1 MFSRCFTATT
11 QGIEAYTV
19 EIETHVE
26 AHVPGFAIVGL
37 PDSAVRESKER
48 VLSAMKNSAIPFDTN
63 RKITI
68 NLAPADIRKEGSS
81 FDLPIAMG
89 MLATGGVVEVDK
101 LKEYVMLGELALD
114 GTLRPIHGALNVAL
128 HARKM
133 REKFPE
139 LKGMIVP
146 AANSGEAGLVNDLEI
161 YGVTSL
167 REAVDFMNGLLA
179 PTPVHVDVERIFRE
193 DAQHS
198 HFDFAEV
205 KGQEAVKRAL
215 EVAAAGGHNLIMVG
229 SPGSGK
235 SMLAKRFPSILPPLT
250 FDEALETTK
259 IHSVAGTLAPH
270 TPLLTTRPFR
280 SPHHT
285 ISDAALVGGGM
296 ANIRPGEISL
306 AHHGVLFLDELPEFQ
321 RNVLE
326 VLRQPLEDGAIT
338 ISRTRMTVEYPANF
352 MLICAMNPCPCG
364 NFGSTIHACTC
375 NEGAIQRYMS
385 RVSGPLLDRI
395 DIHVEVPSVK
405 IEELAKKSSGEPSTK
420 IRERVL
426 SARERQQER
435 YKGLLQPG
443 GKRRIFKNA
452 DLPPKLL
459 HEYCEIGEE
468 GRNILKMAMSRMG
481 YSARAY
487 DRILKVSRT
496 IADLAG
502 SEEITPAHLSEAI
515 QYRSLDRQF
524 WNA

>member
-1 MFSRCFTATT
+1 
-11 QGIEAYTV
+11 
-19 EIETHVE
+19 
-26 AHVPGFAIVGL
+26 
-37 PDSAVRESKER
+37 VRESKER
-48 VLSAMKNSAIPFDTN
+48 VLSAMKNSALTFDTN

-89 MLATGGVVEVDK
+89 MLATGGVVDGDRLNEF
-101 LKEYVMLGELALD
+101 LMLGELALD
-114 GTLRPIHGALNVAL
+114 GTVRPVHGALNVAL
-128 HARKM
+128 HARQM
-133 REKFPE
+133 RAKFPK
-139 LKGMIVP
+139 LKGMLVP
-146 AANSGEAGLVNDLEI
+146 VANAGEAALVKEMDV
-161 YGVTSL
+161 YAVTSL
-167 REAVDFMNGLLA
+167 REAVDLMNGLLA
-179 PTPVHVDVERIFRE
+179 ADPVRVDIEKIFE
-193 DAQHS
+193 QNNHHAHL
-198 HFDFAEV
+198 DFSEV

-259 IHSVAGTLAPH
+259 IHSVAGMLPSG
-270 TPLLTTRPFR
+270 TPLLTSRPFR

-364 NFGSTIHACTC
+364 NFGSAIHACTC

-385 RVSGPLLDRI
+385 KVSGPLLDRI

-405 IEELAKKSSGEPSTK
+405 IEDLSKKSTGEPSTNV
-420 IRERVL
+420 RDRVL
-426 SARERQQER
+426 AARERQQQR
-435 YKGLLQPG
+435 YAGATLPG
-443 GKRRIFKNA
+443 GKRRVFKNA
-452 DLPPKLL
+452 DLPSKMVE
-459 HEYCEIGEE
+459 EYCEVGEE
-468 GRNILKMAMSRMG
+468 GRNLLKMAMSRMG
-481 YSARAY
+481 HSARAY

-502 SEEITPAHLSEAI
+502 VEQITPAHLSEAI